1 MPGYDD
7 LKISEMALPAGGY
20 ANRYIKTE
28 LRPSVFRLFRYTISR
43 RTIGVMCLPPDILIV
58 FLNSAHMCGTRGR
71 LKVPDP
77 ALGSSSERPSG

>member
-1 MPGYDD
+1 VGMMT
-7 LKISEMALPAGGY
+7 LK
-20 ANRYIKTE
+20 
-28 LRPSVFRLFRYTISR
+28 SVKWLSPQVDRRVVHQDRVTAFRFSPFRYNIRR
-43 RTIGVMCLPPDILIV
+43 RTIGVMCLLPDILIV